1 MALREDFLRRLLHQ
15 DLNKE
20 EEPSMVRAGGRIF
33 RAEQIACKAPEAGM
47 SLSVGEITR
56 RAMSF
61 GCLEC
66 RLKVI
71 NDEATKGC
79 GANHKGLLGKESG
92 FCSYIMENYRGI
104 LRKQRTHSYLF

>member
-1 MALREDFLRRLLHQ
+1 
-15 DLNKE
+15 
-20 EEPSMVRAGGRIF
+20 
-33 RAEQIACKAPEAGM
+33 M

-56 RAMSF
+56 KAVSF
-61 GCLEC
+61 ECLEC

-79 GANHKGLLGKESG
+79 GANHIGLLGKEPG
-92 FCSYIMENYRGI
+92 FCSYIMEKYREI